1 MSPRHGESRS
11 TPRRSLLQILCS
23 FHHRVQG
30 TGRPGLLF
38 AFGFPSW
45 PFYWGGVSI
54 LTRSAAC
61 HMADTCVYKDTEAQ
75 VNQVA
80 HNSASCEPEF
90 APSPVLPQTHAF
102 RAVTGRFKVPQLL
115 TSHFLS
121 FDVLICS
128 VKAPAVPALQHRADG
143 VRQRPQRAAAAASP
157 EQVLRPSIGPRGR
170 QSDGP
175 RACGCVRRLGKRDFA
190 DALK

>member
-23 FHHRVQG
+23 FRHRVQG

-128 VKAPAVPALQHRADG
+128 VKAPRSARL
-143 VRQRPQRAAAAASP
+143 AA
-157 EQVLRPSIGPRGR
+157 PSRRSETTPTKSRSSG
-170 QSDGP
+170 QP
-175 RACGCVRRLGKRDFA
+175 RAGAPTLRRSTREA
-190 DALK
+190 E